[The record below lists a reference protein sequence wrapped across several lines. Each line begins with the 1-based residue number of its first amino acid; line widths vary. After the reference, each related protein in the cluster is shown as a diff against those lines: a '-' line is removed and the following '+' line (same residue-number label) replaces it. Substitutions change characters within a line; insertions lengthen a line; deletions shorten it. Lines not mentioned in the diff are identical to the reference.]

1 MKTDKTENKKITPRS
16 EDFSQWYLD
25 VIQAAGLAEHAPVKG
40 CMIIKPNGYAIWE
53 NIQANLDAEF
63 KKKGVRN
70 AYFPLLI
77 PEKFLRKEAQ
87 HVKGFAPEVAVVT
100 HAGGKKLEEPY
111 VIRPTSETII
121 NDSFAK
127 WIQSHRDLPL
137 LINQWCN
144 VVRWELRPRLFL
156 RTTEFLWQEGHTA
169 HATEAEADDF
179 ANQMLEVYKNFVQ
192 DILAIPVYAG
202 LKTESEKFAGADKT
216 YTIEAMTQD
225 GKALQMATSHNLGQ
239 NFAKAFDIQYMDEN
253 NSPQYVWQ
261 TSWGLSTRTIGGMIM
276 VHSDDTGLILPPR
289 IAPLKVIIIPIW
301 KNDAE
306 KDSVIGQAGKLA
318 EGIKEANISVKVDET
333 DGRPGEK
340 YFNWERQ
347 GVPLRIELGPKEISD
362 SSAVLVRRDTG
373 AKETVK
379 TDSLIKA
386 LAAALDSI
394 QSNLLER
401 ARLYFD
407 SNTID
412 ADNMADLKK
421 AIGSGNFARMKRD
434 LLDEKEIKEISAT
447 VRCVLA
453 DGNVIVAK
461 AY

>member
-156 RTTEFLWQEGHTA
+156 RTTEFLWQEGDTA